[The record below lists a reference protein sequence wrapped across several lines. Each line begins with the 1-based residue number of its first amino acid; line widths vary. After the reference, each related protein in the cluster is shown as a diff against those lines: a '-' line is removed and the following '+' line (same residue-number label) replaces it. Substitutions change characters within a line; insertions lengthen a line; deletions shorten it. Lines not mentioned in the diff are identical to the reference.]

1 MNKKK
6 PLKLFLLLFL
16 LVSCGFATSPPSGID
31 NHILSRSIALE
42 NSRCL
47 DSLIALASQD
57 KLVLLGEA
65 SHGTHEYYIWRD
77 SISRRLIVEHGFDFI
92 AVEGDFASLYELN
105 RYVKGLPGAPPTARE
120 ALLQIERWP
129 LWMWS
134 NYEVL
139 GLAEWLRAHNKTL
152 APEHRVGFYGMDVYD
167 EWRSKSALLSFL
179 RNHNRTLHA
188 KVQDYY
194 ACFTPFAGDSWA
206 YAMAVQ
212 QGRVNCSNAAA
223 QVVRLIEG
231 SRELLSNVTD
241 YEYFYALQNAFVKKN
256 AEKFF
261 RLSATQRDASAWNS
275 RVHHMHQTVNRLLAF
290 YGENSQGIV
299 WAHNTH
305 IGDARFTEMRQGRQQ
320 NIGELARVH
329 WGPENVFAVGFTTYK
344 GKVKAAGEWG
354 EQMSVMHIA
363 PAAANSIEKILENT
377 GLNSFYL
384 LFDDIDRTHTEFI
397 KPMGHR
403 AVGVVFNPANEPFQY
418 VRSIVP
424 LRYDALMFFRETT
437 ALNPIK

>member
-1 MNKKK
+1 MDKKK
-6 PLKLFLLLFL
+6 SLKLFALLFS
-16 LVSCGFATSPPSGID
+16 LVSCGFASSPPIGLDEHIID
-31 NHILSRSIALE
+31 RAIVLE

-47 DSLIALASQD
+47 DSLISLASQD
-57 KLVLLGEA
+57 KMVLLGEA

-105 RYVKGLPGAPPTARE
+105 RYVKGLPGALPTARE
-120 ALLQIERWP
+120 ALLQIDRWP

-139 GLAEWLRAHNKTL
+139 ELAEWLREHNKTL
-152 APEHRVGFYGMDVYD
+152 APQHRVGFYGMDVYD
-167 EWRSKSALLSFL
+167 EWGSKSALLNFL
-179 RNHNRTLHA
+179 RKHNRVLHS

-194 ACFTPFAGDSWA
+194 ACFSPFAGDSWA

-212 QGRVNCSNAAA
+212 QQNVDCSDEAMRVVS
-223 QVVRLIEG
+223 LLEE
-231 SRELLSNVTD
+231 SRGLLANVTE
-241 YEYFYALQNAFVKKN
+241 YEFFYALQNAIVKKN

-261 RLSATQRDASAWNS
+261 RLSATHRDASAWNS
-275 RVHHMHQTVNRLLAF
+275 RVHHMHQTVNRLLDH

-329 WGPENVFAVGFTTYK
+329 WGPENVFAVGFTTYT
-344 GKVKAAGEWG
+344 GRVMAAGEWG
-354 EQMSVMHIA
+354 DQMSEMHIA
-363 PAAANSIEKILENT
+363 PARPNSLEKLLENT
-377 GLNSFYL
+377 GIKSFYM
-384 LFDDIDRTHTEFI
+384 LFDDIDRTHAEFM

-418 VRSIVP
+418 VNSIVP
-424 LRYDALMFFRETT
+424 LRYDALIFFRQTE
-437 ALNPIK
+437 ALNPLD